1 MGMDRNTVI
10 GFILLAVLFFGYFFY
25 NRQDQLAAQMERARM
40 DSIARANQPVIS
52 ESDTASVKITPV
64 GADSATA
71 DSVSNAF
78 AGVYGTEEVLVL
90 ENDVLRISF
99 TNKGGQPKMVE
110 LKSFLSLDS
119 MPVKLVQNNGFDKI
133 SYAINTGENRSAQT
147 ADLYFQPAKII
158 RQDDG
163 SQIIS
168 YSLELGNG
176 QTVTHQYT
184 LRRNDYMIDWNVELT
199 GADRLLTQQSFN
211 LVWQARAKQQEKD
224 IRYEKQQSQITFWEN
239 NEFDYFNV
247 FSRNSI
253 KYENAVQWVSVK
265 QQFFSQVL
273 ISKSPFAGG
282 ETNWEV
288 PHDSIPLIASA
299 ITNLRMQV
307 PVGTVANLPFQIYYG
322 PNDYHLLKSYK
333 LGLENNVNLGQGFY
347 AFVKYVNKWLVLP
360 LFDFF
365 KSFIG
370 SYGIV
375 ILLLTIVIRLLISPL
390 TYSSYL
396 SGARMKALR
405 PELEALKKK
414 LGDDQQAYAMEQMK
428 LFREAGVNP
437 LGGCIPA
444 LLQIPIFFA
453 LFSFFNSSV
462 DLRGQNFLWSDD
474 LSAYD
479 SIAQLPFY
487 IWGFGDHVSLFTL
500 LAVITSFLISFLN
513 MGMTPDQNNPMLK
526 YMPYIFPIILL
537 GIFNSLPSA
546 LTWYYTVSNL
556 ITLVLQFVIQRFIIK
571 PEKILAKI
579 EANRKKPKTQ
589 SKWQERLAQMQEA
602 QKKMQ
607 EMKKGK
613 Q

>member
-1 MGMDRNTVI
+1 MDRNTVI